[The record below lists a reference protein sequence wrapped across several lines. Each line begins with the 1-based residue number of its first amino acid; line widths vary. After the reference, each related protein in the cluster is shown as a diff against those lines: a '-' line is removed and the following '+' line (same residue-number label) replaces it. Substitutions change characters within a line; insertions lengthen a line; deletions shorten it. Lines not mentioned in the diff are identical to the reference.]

1 MKVIKFGGSS
11 LADAK
16 QIRKICSIILSD
28 SQRRIVVVSA
38 PGKRHNDDTKVTDLL
53 IHLAE
58 TCRDGGDTEHAL
70 ELVVERY
77 SGIEKDLNL
86 GKEIVQTIKKD
97 LVYRMRSNLE
107 SYEMFVDLLKA
118 AGEDNSAKLVAC
130 YLQSIGEN
138 AE

>member
-58 TCRDGGDTEHAL
+58 TCRDGGDTATRL
-70 ELVVERY
+70 GIGSGTVCRNCER
-77 SGIEKDLNL
+77 SKSWKRDCSDDQ
-86 GKEIVQTIKKD
+86 K
-97 LVYRMRSNLE
+97 RSR
-107 SYEMFVDLLKA
+107 F
-118 AGEDNSAKLVAC
+118 
-130 YLQSIGEN
+130 
-138 AE
+138 